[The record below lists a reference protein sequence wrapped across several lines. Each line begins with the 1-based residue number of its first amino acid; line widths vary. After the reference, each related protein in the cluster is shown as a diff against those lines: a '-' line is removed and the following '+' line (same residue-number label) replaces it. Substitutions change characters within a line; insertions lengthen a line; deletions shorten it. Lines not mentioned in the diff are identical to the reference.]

1 MWMGWYHIG
10 RYLPEFLL
18 PVVKTGHKEGC
29 LKEAGSRLVYVL
41 SSTSFPVFF
50 FFSITQRDLF
60 ASEPYAWL
68 VLYIME
74 RFGQTKGKKKMY

>member
-1 MWMGWYHIG
+1 M
-10 RYLPEFLL
+10 FFQ
-18 PVVKTGHKEGC
+18 
-29 LKEAGSRLVYVL
+29 AS
-41 SSTSFPVFF
+41 VFQYF

-60 ASEPYAWL
+60 ASEQYAWL